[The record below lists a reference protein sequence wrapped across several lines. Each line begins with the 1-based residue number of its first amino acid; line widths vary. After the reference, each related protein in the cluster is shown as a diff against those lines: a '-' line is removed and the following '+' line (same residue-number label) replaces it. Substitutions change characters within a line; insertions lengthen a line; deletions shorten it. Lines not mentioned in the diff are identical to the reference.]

1 MERPGELTVI
11 HCGKGEIKKN
21 FRVYIFFI
29 FYFEKKNLFI
39 LFNVHVDVVIAGTE
53 EKKRVA

>member
-29 FYFEKKNLFI
+29 FLFWKK
-39 LFNVHVDVVIAGTE
+39 
-53 EKKRVA
+53 KKIYSFFLMYMWMS